1 MSYLLSR
8 RHEQRCKREAQISKV
23 IQLLFSIRALI
34 ISVVTYKSREYVRDR
49 NAWTS
54 NKDVIKSTY
63 NKIWQSTCSIN
74 RSPYIISLPTPI
86 NHLQI
91 SSYHTGLPLLHIYNI
106 IVSHIRKWILDNYSV
121 DLILDLYVRYVS
133 NMCTVWLRLD

>member
-23 IQLLFSIRALI
+23 IQLLFAIRALI

-63 NKIWQSTCSIN
+63 NKI
-74 RSPYIISLPTPI
+74 
-86 NHLQI
+86 
-91 SSYHTGLPLLHIYNI
+91 
-106 IVSHIRKWILDNYSV
+106 
-121 DLILDLYVRYVS
+121 
-133 NMCTVWLRLD
+133 